1 MLFCLL
7 HIWLA
12 TSDFFRHQVLS
23 QFPVNSGGTLSH
35 QHCMSTK
42 QFSIY
47 PIRTRIMFVSVR
59 KKFVSHSFAFC
70 RIDTCSLS
78 SHHFVN
84 YALASMLG
92 GSLVTTAWHILRL

>member
-1 MLFCLL
+1 
-7 HIWLA
+7 
-12 TSDFFRHQVLS
+12 
-23 QFPVNSGGTLSH
+23 
-35 QHCMSTK
+35 MSTK

-92 GSLVTTAWHILRL
+92 GSLVTTAWQILRLQMERRPPDTEGSCEYTE